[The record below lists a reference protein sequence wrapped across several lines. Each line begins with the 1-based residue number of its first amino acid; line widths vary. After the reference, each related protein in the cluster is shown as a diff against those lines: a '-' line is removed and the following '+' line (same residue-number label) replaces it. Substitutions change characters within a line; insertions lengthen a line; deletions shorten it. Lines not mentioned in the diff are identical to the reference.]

1 MEHLT
6 LSAAADQLKTSKKTL
21 WRAVKAG
28 KLKASRVQQGSS
40 WEYQVTPADLEEYRS
55 TVPPSR
61 DSGTPVAGHQ
71 DMERDMS
78 QDTGKVSRDTGTPP
92 GPPVELYLAL
102 VDRLTRAERRAV
114 ELELALQQSQ
124 RLLAENAES
133 IAEREARAREAE
145 AKADKLVATL
155 EATKPARKQTW
166 VTGAL
171 GWLGI
176 RRSRTKD
183 TSAAES
189 A

>member
-55 TVPPSR
+55 TVRLSR

-71 DMERDMS
+71 DLERDMS

-114 ELELALQQSQ
+114 ELELQLRQSQ

-133 IAEREARAREAE
+133 IAESAAKVREAE
-145 AKADKLVATL
+145 AKVDQLVAV
-155 EATKPARKQTW
+155 KPVQKRR
-166 VTGAL
+166 GLL
-171 GWLGI
+171 GWLGL
-176 RRSRTKD
+176 RRSRS
-183 TSAAES
+183 TSAAEES